1 MFNNVDEFEK
11 CYKNII
17 CKKGL
22 LEIRGFE
29 VSDDLKKVNYID
41 LKNYNTQPFYS
52 IEAGNDERK
61 IIIIFVSDITSFKQ
75 KKKLTE
81 YNKYIENI
89 ENKEH
94 TDLVIIYTKT
104 TNPSNINSIYM
115 LSKGFMNDYN
125 FNNYNIIYY
134 KLLQINITSHIL
146 VPKHEIMS
154 KEEIEE
160 EIMSKEKIQNGT
172 AKYILKDIT
181 DLSYISYQ
189 DPQINYIGG
198 KINDV
203 IRITRRSDTAESII
217 IYKLVTDVITIK

>member
-1 MFNNVDEFEK
+1 MENN
-11 CYKNII
+11 N
-17 CKKGL
+17 
-22 LEIRGFE
+22 
-29 VSDDLKKVNYID
+29 NNID
-41 LKNYNTQPFYS
+41 L
-52 IEAGNDERK
+52 I
-61 IIIIFVSDITSFKQ
+61 
-75 KKKLTE
+75 
-81 YNKYIENI
+81 KYIENI